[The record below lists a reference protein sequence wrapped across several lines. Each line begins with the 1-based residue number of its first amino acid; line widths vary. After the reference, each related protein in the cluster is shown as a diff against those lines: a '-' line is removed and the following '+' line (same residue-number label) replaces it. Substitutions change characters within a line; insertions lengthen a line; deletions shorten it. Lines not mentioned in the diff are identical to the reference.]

1 MLRSA
6 LLAACAFATCVAP
19 ATGYEVLV
27 SEGRVVAPRNW
38 VAVADAPALGVGV
51 GSDAAAAPGLIT
63 LAPGG
68 ALRVTSA
75 RASAAGARADEDVR
89 AAVVTLGALADGF
102 DPNEGSKSLRVDVR
116 SVETVE
122 AFVPRS
128 DETSSGATRVSK
140 TVERLVTTS
149 CALRRGARG
158 AWAVVRDG
166 SERTCTAE
174 RSFPT
179 DTSAAGATKKGGAA
193 GEDSLAAT
201 RVEVALGLLHPNL
214 RTDATHMKTLSLSPT
229 KRVASRRVDSVA
241 LVAVNEDERFSSS
254 TALVVREVALLD
266 RGDLVDLAWSWLARA
281 THCASSVR
289 ADVARECGVGDWES
303 WKTEHALSVDIAS
316 GGLTADALVDR
327 CCAAV
332 GAHREAGCG
341 CALEVA
347 EGLAPS
353 FFPDAR
359 TLNGDGPSA
368 MVRPNAGLAAAV
380 ATLEAVCFGGAAS
393 GDDTA
398 RAARADD
405 GREPEEE
412 NERRR
417 NENDPDSGDADA
429 ARRAASCVA
438 SSATLAATRAV
449 ALEAVMTGT
458 ATTTTRAF
466 SASSEASPEA
476 SPLATSAKE
485 SPEQKEYAAFLRWL
499 DGGANE
505 SASRAAAVKAL
516 DADAAVRRSETSAF
530 GDGEAGDATVTAPRG
545 DRVIQQK
552 GSRVTNGETRALVVV
567 VALLCAAALAA
578 CVRWCALAARRRRR
592 RGGCALAR
600 ASAASPRAAFALESG
615 DEVRLVARRSAGGAR
630 TAPELPRARTTSNAS
645 EYPNARGT
653 GFRVCGFVLI
663 SMLTSG

>member
-6 LLAACAFATCVAP
+6 LFAACAFATCVAP

-75 RASAAGARADEDVR
+75 RASAPEARAGEDAR
-89 AAVVTLGALADGF
+89 AAVVTLGALASF
-102 DPNEGSKSLRVDVR
+102 DHDEGSKSLRVDVR

-122 AFVPRS
+122 ALVARS
-128 DETSSGATRVSK
+128 DATPGATSVVSK
-140 TVERLVTTS
+140 TVDRLVTAS
-149 CALRRGARG
+149 CALRRDARG

-289 ADVARECGVGDWES
+289 ADVARECGVGDWEN

-505 SASRAAAVKAL
+505 SAPRAAAVKAL
-516 DADAAVRRSETSAF
+516 DADAAVRRSETAKP
-530 GDGEAGDATVTAPRG
+530 ATRPSPLLGA
-545 DRVIQQK
+545 IASF
-552 GSRVTNGETRALVVV
+552 SRRA
-567 VALLCAAALAA
+567 VA
-578 CVRWCALAARRRRR
+578 
-592 RGGCALAR
+592 
-600 ASAASPRAAFALESG
+600 
-615 DEVRLVARRSAGGAR
+615 
-630 TAPELPRARTTSNAS
+630 
-645 EYPNARGT
+645 
-653 GFRVCGFVLI
+653 
-663 SMLTSG
+663 